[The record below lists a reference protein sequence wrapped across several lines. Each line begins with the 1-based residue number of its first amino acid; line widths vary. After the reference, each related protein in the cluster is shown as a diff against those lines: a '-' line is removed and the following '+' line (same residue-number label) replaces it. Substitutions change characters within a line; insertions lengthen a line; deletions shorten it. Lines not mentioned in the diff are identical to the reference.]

1 MTTDSSPVITG
12 TSTGTSTETI
22 TDQNAAVITDT
33 HLSALDRVQA
43 AANSGDLAVIEAAI
57 DEACAPDMIVG
68 SPVKLAVSG
77 AEAQKRIFKILL
89 TAFPDLHIR
98 TEDRLVA
105 GDKIVYRNVVTG
117 THKGPY
123 MGLEATG
130 KAITYSEIFIVRLD
144 ESGRIA
150 QTWGV
155 VDTAAQMRQLGL
167 IPDIHH

>member
-12 TSTGTSTETI
+12 TI

>member
-1 MTTDSSPVITG
+1 MATDSTPA
-12 TSTGTSTETI
+12 I
-22 TDQNAAVITDT
+22 TDF
-33 HLSALDRVQA
+33 SALDRVQA
-43 AANSGDLAVIEAAI
+43 AANSGDLDAVTAAI

-77 AEAQKRIFKILL
+77 AEAQKLIFKILL
-89 TAFPDLHIR
+89 TAFPDLHIQ

-105 GDKIVYRNVVTG
+105 GDRIVYRNVVTG
-117 THKGPY
+117 THQGPY

-130 KAITYSEIFIVRLD
+130 RRITYNEIFIVRLD
-144 ESGRIA
+144 ESGRVA

-167 IPDIHH
+167 IPDIKH